1 MASLLTEMP
10 NVLDGREVWFTH
22 LLLLGF
28 DPAAN
33 EEKFRIHF
41 TRFVHWIMCN
51 IETKWGNYRGGGS
64 ATSSGHSKFVC
75 TVVGLVYRLVL
86 AAGCLRGM
94 QLSCF
99 RTAVP
104 FLHLCI

>member
-41 TRFVHWIMCN
+41 TRFGHWIMCN
-51 IETKWGNYRGGGS
+51 IETKVEKLEG
-64 ATSSGHSKFVC
+64 
-75 TVVGLVYRLVL
+75 VVAL
-86 AAGCLRGM
+86 
-94 QLSCF
+94 
-99 RTAVP
+99 
-104 FLHLCI
+104 

>member
-41 TRFVHWIMCN
+41 TRFGHWIMCN
-51 IETKWGNYRGGGS
+51 IETKVEKLEG
-64 ATSSGHSKFVC
+64 
-75 TVVGLVYRLVL
+75 VV
-86 AAGCLRGM
+86 
-94 QLSCF
+94 QQQ
-99 RTAVP
+99 AVVTP
-104 FLHLCI
+104 NLCAQ